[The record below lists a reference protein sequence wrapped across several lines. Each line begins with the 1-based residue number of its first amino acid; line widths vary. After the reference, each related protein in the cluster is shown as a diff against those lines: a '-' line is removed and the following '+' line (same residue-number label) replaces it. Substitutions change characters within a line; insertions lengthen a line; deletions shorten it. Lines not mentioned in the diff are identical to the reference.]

1 MEFKHIWK
9 IYASMWFAT
18 AIAVSVGI
26 YFTHSA
32 WCLWALLLP
41 ACSNLKIENNADEEI
56 SKDEH
61 DRNY

>member
-41 ACSNLKIENNADEEI
+41 ALCGCDVLKTDDEGKE
-56 SKDEH
+56 K
-61 DRNY
+61 